1 MAQKAK
7 KKSKL
12 RHAEYYDM
20 QKTFDSLYADSKS
33 GEVFGHL
40 MDIISAPSNI
50 KLAFRNI
57 KGNDGS
63 HTAGTDGRTIES
75 LAVMPEDKFVKLI
88 QKQFRRYEP
97 KAVKRVEIPKPNG
110 KMRPLGIPCIID
122 RIVQQCI
129 LQVMEPIC
137 EAKFY
142 EHSYGFRPCRSAEN
156 AISYAYGL
164 AQRNKLH
171 YVVDVDVKGF
181 FDNVDHRKLLKQ
193 IWTLG
198 IRDTKLI
205 QIIKAMLKAPIEMP
219 DGENVLPSKG
229 TPQGGIL
236 SPLLANIVLNE
247 LDWWIASQWDEMVRH
262 MKHPCKV
269 TYYPNGAEKKCNSY
283 TALKKSN
290 LKEMRIVRYADDFK
304 IFCRTKEDAEKTYYA
319 VKDWLWKRQKLEVS
333 DEKSKVTNLRKRD
346 SEFLGFRI
354 KLRRKSNSWVITSN
368 VCDKAIHRISKEMA
382 DSVKAIQSSK
392 TAEEISL
399 NVGDYNA
406 KVIVTKDDIIICD
419 PEGEYFPIVRAFN
432 GQVVRI
438 SPTSHDYINPM
449 DINTNYADDDDPLSL
464 KSDFILSLCELVVGG
479 KNGLEPVE
487 KTIIDRCV
495 RLVYQDYLADPV
507 PEKMPILE
515 DLYNLLRKQEEPE
528 AQRLA
533 TALEIYVNG
542 SLKVFNHRT
551 NVELNNRLVCFDI
564 KDLGKQLKKLGMLI
578 VQDQVWN
585 RVTVNRAAHKST
597 RYYIDEFHLLLKEE
611 QTAAYS
617 VEIWK
622 RFRKWGGIPTGITQN
637 VKDLLASRE
646 IENIFENSDFIL
658 MLNQASGDRQ
668 ILAKQLNI
676 SPHQLSYVT
685 NSGEGEGLVFYGST
699 IIPFKD
705 KFDNSLML
713 YALMTSKPDEVE
725 KRKKLGIGERDD

>member
-40 MDIISAPSNI
+40 MDIISAPNNI

-75 LAVMPEDKFVKLI
+75 LAVMSEDKFVKLI

-219 DGENVLPSKG
+219 DGETVLPSKG

-319 VKDWLWKRQKLEVS
+319 VKDWLWKRLKLEVS

-406 KVIVTKDDIIICD
+406 KVIGVQDYYCIATRVNLNFSDIAR
-419 PEGEYFPIVRAFN
+419 PIN
-432 GQVVRI
+432 GQLLHRI
-438 SPTSHDYINPM
+438 DGIKKQGEIKNRYLRKRYGKSKQMRWIGETPLVPLAYVQFKIPMRKSRKINPYTSEGRAEIHDNLRVDVNSM
-449 DINTNYADDDDPLSL
+449 LWLMRHPISTESVRYNDNRVSLYAGQD
-464 KSDFILSLCELVVGG
+464 G
-479 KNGLEPVE
+479 KCAITGKKLDVQ
-487 KTIIDRCV
+487 TCIC
-495 RLVYQDYLADPV
+495 Y
-507 PEKMPILE
+507 
-515 DLYNLLRKQEEPE
+515 RKQTTVRR
-528 AQRLA
+528 AMTA
-533 TALEIYVNG
+533 T
-542 SLKVFNHRT
+542 RT
-551 NVELNNRLVCFDI
+551 CCFF
-564 KDLGKQLKKLGMLI
+564 LCRGWQ
-578 VQDQVWN
+578 
-585 RVTVNRAAHKST
+585 
-597 RYYIDEFHLLLKEE
+597 
-611 QTAAYS
+611 
-617 VEIWK
+617 
-622 RFRKWGGIPTGITQN
+622 
-637 VKDLLASRE
+637 
-646 IENIFENSDFIL
+646 
-658 MLNQASGDRQ
+658 
-668 ILAKQLNI
+668 
-676 SPHQLSYVT
+676 
-685 NSGEGEGLVFYGST
+685 
-699 IIPFKD
+699 
-705 KFDNSLML
+705 
-713 YALMTSKPDEVE
+713 
-725 KRKKLGIGERDD
+725 

>member
-1 MAQKAK
+1 MYMAQKAK

-40 MDIISAPSNI
+40 MDIISAPNNI

-75 LAVMPEDKFVKLI
+75 LAVMSEDKFVKLI

-319 VKDWLWKRQKLEVS
+319 VKDWLWKRLKLEVS

-368 VCDKAIHRISKEMA
+368 VCDKAIHRIGKEMA

-406 KVIVTKDDIIICD
+406 KVIGVQDYYCIATRVNLNFSDIARPINGQLLHRID
-419 PEGEYFPIVRAFN
+419 GIKKQGEIKNRYLRKRYGKSKQMRWIGETPLVPLAYVQFKIPMRKSRKINPYTPEGRAEIHDNLRIDVNSMLWLMRHPIPTESVRYNDNRVSLYA
-432 GQVVRI
+432 GQDGKCAITGKKLDVQTCICYRK
-438 SPTSHDYINPM
+438 
-449 DINTNYADDDDPLSL
+449 TNNCKKSNDSYQNLLLLSL
-464 KSDFILSLCELVVGG
+464 QGLAIVSSEDMMSVAALVKEYSLNAKVITKVN
-479 KNGLEPVE
+479 K
-487 KTIIDRCV
+487 
-495 RLVYQDYLADPV
+495 
-507 PEKMPILE
+507 
-515 DLYNLLRKQEEPE
+515 LR
-528 AQRLA
+528 A
-533 TALEIYVNG
+533 TAGL
-542 SLKVFNHRT
+542 
-551 NVELNNRLVCFDI
+551 
-564 KDLGKQLKKLGMLI
+564 
-578 VQDQVWN
+578 
-585 RVTVNRAAHKST
+585 
-597 RYYIDEFHLLLKEE
+597 
-611 QTAAYS
+611 
-617 VEIWK
+617 
-622 RFRKWGGIPTGITQN
+622 P
-637 VKDLLASRE
+637 LLA
-646 IENIFENSDFIL
+646 
-658 MLNQASGDRQ
+658 
-668 ILAKQLNI
+668 AK
-676 SPHQLSYVT
+676 
-685 NSGEGEGLVFYGST
+685 
-699 IIPFKD
+699 
-705 KFDNSLML
+705 
-713 YALMTSKPDEVE
+713 
-725 KRKKLGIGERDD
+725 

>member
-219 DGENVLPSKG
+219 DGETVLPSKG

-319 VKDWLWKRQKLEVS
+319 VKDWLWKRLKLEVS

-406 KVIVTKDDIIICD
+406 KVIGVQDYYCIATRVNLNFSDIARPINGQLLHRID
-419 PEGEYFPIVRAFN
+419 GIKKQGEIKNRYLRKRYGKSKQMRWIGETPLVPLAYVQFKIPMRKSRKINPYTPEGRAEIHDNLRIDVNSMLWLMRHPIPTESVRYNDNRVSLYA
-432 GQVVRI
+432 GQDGKCAITGKKLDVQTCICYRK
-438 SPTSHDYINPM
+438 
-449 DINTNYADDDDPLSL
+449 TNNCKKNNDSYQNLLLLSL
-464 KSDFILSLCELVVGG
+464 QGLAIVSSEDMMSVVALVKEYSLNAKVITKVN
-479 KNGLEPVE
+479 K
-487 KTIIDRCV
+487 
-495 RLVYQDYLADPV
+495 
-507 PEKMPILE
+507 
-515 DLYNLLRKQEEPE
+515 LR
-528 AQRLA
+528 A
-533 TALEIYVNG
+533 TAGL
-542 SLKVFNHRT
+542 
-551 NVELNNRLVCFDI
+551 
-564 KDLGKQLKKLGMLI
+564 
-578 VQDQVWN
+578 
-585 RVTVNRAAHKST
+585 
-597 RYYIDEFHLLLKEE
+597 
-611 QTAAYS
+611 
-617 VEIWK
+617 
-622 RFRKWGGIPTGITQN
+622 P
-637 VKDLLASRE
+637 LLA
-646 IENIFENSDFIL
+646 
-658 MLNQASGDRQ
+658 
-668 ILAKQLNI
+668 AK
-676 SPHQLSYVT
+676 
-685 NSGEGEGLVFYGST
+685 
-699 IIPFKD
+699 
-705 KFDNSLML
+705 
-713 YALMTSKPDEVE
+713 
-725 KRKKLGIGERDD
+725 

>member
-40 MDIISAPSNI
+40 MDIISSTSNI

-219 DGENVLPSKG
+219 DGETVLPSKG

-319 VKDWLWKRQKLEVS
+319 VKDWLWKRLKLEVS

-392 TAEEISL
+392 TTEEISL

-406 KVIVTKDDIIICD
+406 KVIGVQDYYCIATRVNLNFSDIAR
-419 PEGEYFPIVRAFN
+419 PIN
-432 GQVVRI
+432 GQLLHRI
-438 SPTSHDYINPM
+438 DGIKKQGEIKNRYLRKRYGKSKQMRWIGETPLVPLAYVQFKIPMRKSRKINPYTSEGRAEIHDNLRVDVNSM
-449 DINTNYADDDDPLSL
+449 LWLMRHPIPTESVRYNDNRVSLYAGQD
-464 KSDFILSLCELVVGG
+464 G
-479 KNGLEPVE
+479 KCAITG
-487 KTIIDRCV
+487 
-495 RLVYQDYLADPV
+495 
-507 PEKMPILE
+507 
-515 DLYNLLRKQEEPE
+515 
-528 AQRLA
+528 
-533 TALEIYVNG
+533 
-542 SLKVFNHRT
+542 
-551 NVELNNRLVCFDI
+551 
-564 KDLGKQLKKLGMLI
+564 KKLD
-578 VQDQVWN
+578 VQTCICYRKTNDC
-585 RVTVNRAAHKST
+585 
-597 RYYIDEFHLLLKEE
+597 
-611 QTAAYS
+611 TAGKTSAL
-617 VEIWK
+617 
-622 RFRKWGGIPTGITQN
+622 TN
-637 VKDLLASRE
+637 L
-646 IENIFENSDFIL
+646 EN
-658 MLNQASGDRQ
+658 
-668 ILAKQLNI
+668 
-676 SPHQLSYVT
+676 
-685 NSGEGEGLVFYGST
+685 
-699 IIPFKD
+699 
-705 KFDNSLML
+705 
-713 YALMTSKPDEVE
+713 
-725 KRKKLGIGERDD
+725 

>member
-219 DGENVLPSKG
+219 DGETVLPSKG

-319 VKDWLWKRQKLEVS
+319 VKDWLWKRLKLEVS

-368 VCDKAIHRISKEMA
+368 VCDKAIHRIGKEMA

-406 KVIVTKDDIIICD
+406 KVIGVQDYYCIATRVNLNFSDIAR
-419 PEGEYFPIVRAFN
+419 PIN
-432 GQVVRI
+432 GQLLHRI
-438 SPTSHDYINPM
+438 DGIKKQGEIKNRYLRKRYGKSKQMRWIGETPLVPLAYVQFKIPMRKSRKINPYTPKGRAEIHDNLRIDVNSM
-449 DINTNYADDDDPLSL
+449 LWLMGHPIPTESVRYNDNRVSLYAGQDGKCAITGKKLDVQTCICYRKTNDCKKDNDSYQNLLLLSL
-464 KSDFILSLCELVVGG
+464 QGLAIVNSEDMMSVVALVKEYSLNAKVITKVN
-479 KNGLEPVE
+479 K
-487 KTIIDRCV
+487 
-495 RLVYQDYLADPV
+495 
-507 PEKMPILE
+507 
-515 DLYNLLRKQEEPE
+515 LR
-528 AQRLA
+528 A
-533 TALEIYVNG
+533 TAGL
-542 SLKVFNHRT
+542 
-551 NVELNNRLVCFDI
+551 
-564 KDLGKQLKKLGMLI
+564 
-578 VQDQVWN
+578 
-585 RVTVNRAAHKST
+585 
-597 RYYIDEFHLLLKEE
+597 
-611 QTAAYS
+611 
-617 VEIWK
+617 
-622 RFRKWGGIPTGITQN
+622 P
-637 VKDLLASRE
+637 LLA
-646 IENIFENSDFIL
+646 
-658 MLNQASGDRQ
+658 
-668 ILAKQLNI
+668 AK
-676 SPHQLSYVT
+676 
-685 NSGEGEGLVFYGST
+685 
-699 IIPFKD
+699 
-705 KFDNSLML
+705 
-713 YALMTSKPDEVE
+713 
-725 KRKKLGIGERDD
+725 

>member
-33 GEVFGHL
+33 GEVFGNL

-219 DGENVLPSKG
+219 DGETVLPSKG

-269 TYYPNGAEKKCNSY
+269 TYYPNGVEKKCNSY

-319 VKDWLWKRQKLEVS
+319 VKDWLGKRLKLEVS

-368 VCDKAIHRISKEMA
+368 VCDKAIHRIGKEMA

-406 KVIVTKDDIIICD
+406 KVIGVQDYYCIATRVNLNFSDIARPINGQLLHRID
-419 PEGEYFPIVRAFN
+419 GIKKQGEIKNRYLRKRYGKSKQMRWIGETPLVPLAYVQFKIPMRKSRRINPYTPEGRAEIHDNLRIDVNSMLWLMGHPIPTESVRYNDNRVSLYA
-432 GQVVRI
+432 GQDGKCAITGKKLDVQTCICYRK
-438 SPTSHDYINPM
+438 
-449 DINTNYADDDDPLSL
+449 TNNCKKGNDSYQNLLFLSL
-464 KSDFILSLCELVVGG
+464 QGLAIVSSEDMMSVVALVKEYSLNAKVITKVN
-479 KNGLEPVE
+479 K
-487 KTIIDRCV
+487 
-495 RLVYQDYLADPV
+495 
-507 PEKMPILE
+507 
-515 DLYNLLRKQEEPE
+515 LR
-528 AQRLA
+528 A
-533 TALEIYVNG
+533 TAGL
-542 SLKVFNHRT
+542 
-551 NVELNNRLVCFDI
+551 
-564 KDLGKQLKKLGMLI
+564 
-578 VQDQVWN
+578 
-585 RVTVNRAAHKST
+585 
-597 RYYIDEFHLLLKEE
+597 
-611 QTAAYS
+611 
-617 VEIWK
+617 
-622 RFRKWGGIPTGITQN
+622 P
-637 VKDLLASRE
+637 LLA
-646 IENIFENSDFIL
+646 
-658 MLNQASGDRQ
+658 
-668 ILAKQLNI
+668 AK
-676 SPHQLSYVT
+676 
-685 NSGEGEGLVFYGST
+685 
-699 IIPFKD
+699 
-705 KFDNSLML
+705 
-713 YALMTSKPDEVE
+713 
-725 KRKKLGIGERDD
+725 

>member
-40 MDIISAPSNI
+40 MDIISAPNNI

-75 LAVMPEDKFVKLI
+75 LAVMSEDKFVKLI

-219 DGENVLPSKG
+219 DGETVLPSKG

-319 VKDWLWKRQKLEVS
+319 VKDWLWKRLKLEVS

-368 VCDKAIHRISKEMA
+368 VCDKAIHRIGKEMA

-406 KVIVTKDDIIICD
+406 KVIGVQDYYCIATRVNLNFSDIARPINGQLLHRID
-419 PEGEYFPIVRAFN
+419 GIKKQGEIKNRYLRKRYGKSKQMRWIGETPLVPLAYVQFKIPMRKSRKINPYTPEGRAEIHDNLRIDVNSMLWLMRHPIPTESVRYNDNRVSLYA
-432 GQVVRI
+432 GQDGKCAITGKKLDVQTCICYRK
-438 SPTSHDYINPM
+438 
-449 DINTNYADDDDPLSL
+449 TNNCKKGYDSYQNLLLLSL
-464 KSDFILSLCELVVGG
+464 QGLAIVSSEDMMSVAALVKEYSLNAKVITKVN
-479 KNGLEPVE
+479 K
-487 KTIIDRCV
+487 
-495 RLVYQDYLADPV
+495 
-507 PEKMPILE
+507 
-515 DLYNLLRKQEEPE
+515 LR
-528 AQRLA
+528 A
-533 TALEIYVNG
+533 TAGL
-542 SLKVFNHRT
+542 
-551 NVELNNRLVCFDI
+551 
-564 KDLGKQLKKLGMLI
+564 
-578 VQDQVWN
+578 
-585 RVTVNRAAHKST
+585 
-597 RYYIDEFHLLLKEE
+597 
-611 QTAAYS
+611 
-617 VEIWK
+617 
-622 RFRKWGGIPTGITQN
+622 P
-637 VKDLLASRE
+637 LLA
-646 IENIFENSDFIL
+646 
-658 MLNQASGDRQ
+658 
-668 ILAKQLNI
+668 AK
-676 SPHQLSYVT
+676 
-685 NSGEGEGLVFYGST
+685 
-699 IIPFKD
+699 
-705 KFDNSLML
+705 
-713 YALMTSKPDEVE
+713 
-725 KRKKLGIGERDD
+725 

>member
-40 MDIISAPSNI
+40 MDIISAPNNI

-75 LAVMPEDKFVKLI
+75 LAVMSEDKFVKLI

-97 KAVKRVEIPKPNG
+97 KAVKRVDIPKPNG

-219 DGENVLPSKG
+219 DGETVLPSKG

-319 VKDWLWKRQKLEVS
+319 VKDWLWKRLKLEVS

-368 VCDKAIHRISKEMA
+368 VCDKAIHRIGKEMA

-406 KVIVTKDDIIICD
+406 KVIGVQDYYCIATRVNLNFSDIARPINGQLLHRID
-419 PEGEYFPIVRAFN
+419 GIKKQGEIKNRYLRKRYGKSKQMRWIGETPLVPLAYVQFKIPMRKSRKINPYTPEGRAEIHDNLRIDVNSMLWLMRHPIPTESVRYNDNRVSLYA
-432 GQVVRI
+432 GQDGKCAITGKKLDVQTCICYRK
-438 SPTSHDYINPM
+438 
-449 DINTNYADDDDPLSL
+449 TNNCKKGNDSYQYLLLLSL
-464 KSDFILSLCELVVGG
+464 QGLAIVSSEDMMSVAALVKEYSLNAKVITKVN
-479 KNGLEPVE
+479 K
-487 KTIIDRCV
+487 
-495 RLVYQDYLADPV
+495 
-507 PEKMPILE
+507 
-515 DLYNLLRKQEEPE
+515 LR
-528 AQRLA
+528 A
-533 TALEIYVNG
+533 TAGL
-542 SLKVFNHRT
+542 
-551 NVELNNRLVCFDI
+551 
-564 KDLGKQLKKLGMLI
+564 
-578 VQDQVWN
+578 
-585 RVTVNRAAHKST
+585 
-597 RYYIDEFHLLLKEE
+597 
-611 QTAAYS
+611 
-617 VEIWK
+617 
-622 RFRKWGGIPTGITQN
+622 P
-637 VKDLLASRE
+637 LLA
-646 IENIFENSDFIL
+646 
-658 MLNQASGDRQ
+658 
-668 ILAKQLNI
+668 AK
-676 SPHQLSYVT
+676 
-685 NSGEGEGLVFYGST
+685 
-699 IIPFKD
+699 
-705 KFDNSLML
+705 
-713 YALMTSKPDEVE
+713 
-725 KRKKLGIGERDD
+725 

>member
-50 KLAFRNI
+50 KLAFRNF

-219 DGENVLPSKG
+219 DGETVLPSKG

-319 VKDWLWKRQKLEVS
+319 VKDWLWKRLKLEVS

-368 VCDKAIHRISKEMA
+368 VCDKAIHRISKEIA

-406 KVIVTKDDIIICD
+406 KVIGVQDYYCIATRVNLNFSDIAR
-419 PEGEYFPIVRAFN
+419 PIN
-432 GQVVRI
+432 GQLLHRI
-438 SPTSHDYINPM
+438 DGIKKQGEIKNKYLRKRYGKSKQMRWIGETPLVPLAYVQFKIPMRKSRKINPYTSEGRAEIHDNLRVDVNSM
-449 DINTNYADDDDPLSL
+449 LWLMRHPIPTESVRYNDNRVSLYAGQDGKCAITGKKLDVQTCICYRKTNDCKKDNDSYQNLLLLSL
-464 KSDFILSLCELVVGG
+464 QGLAIVSSEDMMSVVALVKEYSLNAKVITKVN
-479 KNGLEPVE
+479 K
-487 KTIIDRCV
+487 
-495 RLVYQDYLADPV
+495 
-507 PEKMPILE
+507 
-515 DLYNLLRKQEEPE
+515 LR
-528 AQRLA
+528 A
-533 TALEIYVNG
+533 TAGL
-542 SLKVFNHRT
+542 
-551 NVELNNRLVCFDI
+551 
-564 KDLGKQLKKLGMLI
+564 
-578 VQDQVWN
+578 
-585 RVTVNRAAHKST
+585 
-597 RYYIDEFHLLLKEE
+597 
-611 QTAAYS
+611 
-617 VEIWK
+617 
-622 RFRKWGGIPTGITQN
+622 P
-637 VKDLLASRE
+637 LLA
-646 IENIFENSDFIL
+646 
-658 MLNQASGDRQ
+658 
-668 ILAKQLNI
+668 AK
-676 SPHQLSYVT
+676 
-685 NSGEGEGLVFYGST
+685 
-699 IIPFKD
+699 
-705 KFDNSLML
+705 
-713 YALMTSKPDEVE
+713 
-725 KRKKLGIGERDD
+725 

>member
-142 EHSYGFRPCRSAEN
+142 EHSYGFRPCRSTEN

-219 DGENVLPSKG
+219 DGETVLPSKG

-319 VKDWLWKRQKLEVS
+319 VKDWLWKRLKLEVS

-406 KVIVTKDDIIICD
+406 KVIGVQDYYCIATRVNLNFSDIAR
-419 PEGEYFPIVRAFN
+419 PIN
-432 GQVVRI
+432 GQLLHRI
-438 SPTSHDYINPM
+438 DGIKKQGEIKNRYLRKRYGKSKQMRWIGETPLVPLAYVQFKIPMRKSRKINPYTSEGRAEIHDNLRVDVNSM
-449 DINTNYADDDDPLSL
+449 LWLMRHPISTES
-464 KSDFILSLCELVVGG
+464 
-479 KNGLEPVE
+479 
-487 KTIIDRCV
+487 V
-495 RLVYQDYLADPV
+495 R
-507 PEKMPILE
+507 
-515 DLYNLLRKQEEPE
+515 YN
-528 AQRLA
+528 
-533 TALEIYVNG
+533 
-542 SLKVFNHRT
+542 
-551 NVELNNRLVCFDI
+551 D
-564 KDLGKQLKKLGMLI
+564 
-578 VQDQVWN
+578 N
-585 RVTVNRAAHKST
+585 RVS
-597 RYYIDEFHLLLKEE
+597 
-611 QTAAYS
+611 
-617 VEIWK
+617 
-622 RFRKWGGIPTGITQN
+622 
-637 VKDLLASRE
+637 
-646 IENIFENSDFIL
+646 
-658 MLNQASGDRQ
+658 
-668 ILAKQLNI
+668 
-676 SPHQLSYVT
+676 
-685 NSGEGEGLVFYGST
+685 
-699 IIPFKD
+699 
-705 KFDNSLML
+705 L
-713 YALMTSKPDEVE
+713 YAGQDGK
-725 KRKKLGIGERDD
+725 

>member
-33 GEVFGHL
+33 GEVFGNL

-219 DGENVLPSKG
+219 DGETVLPSKG

-247 LDWWIASQWDEMVRH
+247 LDWWIASQWDEMVGH

-319 VKDWLWKRQKLEVS
+319 VKDWLWKRLKLEVS

-354 KLRRKSNSWVITSN
+354 KLRRKSNLWVITSN

-406 KVIVTKDDIIICD
+406 KVIGVQDYYCIATRVNLNFSDIARPINGQLLHRIDGIKKQGEIKNRYLRKRYGKSKQMRWIGETPLVPLAYVQFKIPMRKSRKINPYTSEGRAEIHDNLRIDVNSMLWLMRHPIPTESVRYNDNRVSLYAGQDGKVQSPGRNWMFKPVSVTGKQT
-419 PEGEYFPIVRAFN
+419 IVRRAMTATRTCCF
-432 GQVVRI
+432 
-438 SPTSHDYINPM
+438 
-449 DINTNYADDDDPLSL
+449 
-464 KSDFILSLCELVVGG
+464 FLC
-479 KNGLEPVE
+479 
-487 KTIIDRCV
+487 
-495 RLVYQDYLADPV
+495 
-507 PEKMPILE
+507 
-515 DLYNLLRKQEEPE
+515 
-528 AQRLA
+528 
-533 TALEIYVNG
+533 
-542 SLKVFNHRT
+542 
-551 NVELNNRLVCFDI
+551 
-564 KDLGKQLKKLGMLI
+564 
-578 VQDQVWN
+578 
-585 RVTVNRAAHKST
+585 
-597 RYYIDEFHLLLKEE
+597 
-611 QTAAYS
+611 
-617 VEIWK
+617 
-622 RFRKWGGIPTGITQN
+622 
-637 VKDLLASRE
+637 
-646 IENIFENSDFIL
+646 
-658 MLNQASGDRQ
+658 
-668 ILAKQLNI
+668 
-676 SPHQLSYVT
+676 
-685 NSGEGEGLVFYGST
+685 
-699 IIPFKD
+699 
-705 KFDNSLML
+705 
-713 YALMTSKPDEVE
+713 
-725 KRKKLGIGERDD
+725 RDWQ

>member
-40 MDIISAPSNI
+40 MDIISAPNNI

-319 VKDWLWKRQKLEVS
+319 VKDWLWKRLKLEVS

-406 KVIVTKDDIIICD
+406 KVIGVQDYYCIATRVNLNFSDIAR
-419 PEGEYFPIVRAFN
+419 PIN
-432 GQVVRI
+432 GQLLHRI
-438 SPTSHDYINPM
+438 DGIKKQGEIKNRYLRKRYGKSKQMRWIGETPLVPLAYVQFKIPMRKSRKINPYTSEGRAEIHDNLRVDVNSM
-449 DINTNYADDDDPLSL
+449 LWL
-464 KSDFILSLCELVVGG
+464 M
-479 KNGLEPVE
+479 
-487 KTIIDRCV
+487 RH
-495 RLVYQDYLADPV
+495 
-507 PEKMPILE
+507 PILTE
-515 DLYNLLRKQEEPE
+515 SVRYNDNRVSLYAGQ
-528 AQRLA
+528 
-533 TALEIYVNG
+533 
-542 SLKVFNHRT
+542 
-551 NVELNNRLVCFDI
+551 D
-564 KDLGKQLKKLGMLI
+564 GKCAITGKKLD
-578 VQDQVWN
+578 VQ
-585 RVTVNRAAHKST
+585 TCIC
-597 RYYIDEFHLLLKEE
+597 Y
-611 QTAAYS
+611 
-617 VEIWK
+617 
-622 RFRKWGGIPTGITQN
+622 RK
-637 VKDLLASRE
+637 
-646 IENIFENSDFIL
+646 
-658 MLNQASGDRQ
+658 
-668 ILAKQLNI
+668 
-676 SPHQLSYVT
+676 T
-685 NSGEGEGLVFYGST
+685 N
-699 IIPFKD
+699 D
-705 KFDNSLML
+705 
-713 YALMTSKPDEVE
+713 
-725 KRKKLGIGERDD
+725 

>member
-40 MDIISAPSNI
+40 MDIISAPNNI

-219 DGENVLPSKG
+219 DGETVLPSKG

-319 VKDWLWKRQKLEVS
+319 VKDWLWKRLKLEVS

-406 KVIVTKDDIIICD
+406 KVIGVQDYYCIATRVNLNFSDIARPINGQLLHRID
-419 PEGEYFPIVRAFN
+419 GIKKQGEIKNRYLRKRYGKSKQMRWIGETPLVPLAYVQFKIPMRKSRKINPYTPEGRAEIHDNLRIDVNSMLWLMRHPIPTESVRYNDNRVSLYA
-432 GQVVRI
+432 GQDGKCAITGKKLDVQTCICYRK
-438 SPTSHDYINPM
+438 
-449 DINTNYADDDDPLSL
+449 TNNCKKGNDSYQNLLFLSL
-464 KSDFILSLCELVVGG
+464 QGLAIVSSEDMMSVVALVKEYSLNAKVITKVN
-479 KNGLEPVE
+479 K
-487 KTIIDRCV
+487 
-495 RLVYQDYLADPV
+495 
-507 PEKMPILE
+507 
-515 DLYNLLRKQEEPE
+515 LR
-528 AQRLA
+528 A
-533 TALEIYVNG
+533 TAGL
-542 SLKVFNHRT
+542 
-551 NVELNNRLVCFDI
+551 
-564 KDLGKQLKKLGMLI
+564 
-578 VQDQVWN
+578 
-585 RVTVNRAAHKST
+585 
-597 RYYIDEFHLLLKEE
+597 
-611 QTAAYS
+611 
-617 VEIWK
+617 
-622 RFRKWGGIPTGITQN
+622 P
-637 VKDLLASRE
+637 LLA
-646 IENIFENSDFIL
+646 
-658 MLNQASGDRQ
+658 
-668 ILAKQLNI
+668 AK
-676 SPHQLSYVT
+676 
-685 NSGEGEGLVFYGST
+685 
-699 IIPFKD
+699 
-705 KFDNSLML
+705 
-713 YALMTSKPDEVE
+713 
-725 KRKKLGIGERDD
+725 

>member
-40 MDIISAPSNI
+40 MDIISAPNNI

-75 LAVMPEDKFVKLI
+75 LAVMSEDKFVKLI

-319 VKDWLWKRQKLEVS
+319 VKDWLWKRLKLEVS

-354 KLRRKSNSWVITSN
+354 KLRRKGNSWVITSN
-368 VCDKAIHRISKEMA
+368 VCDKATKRISKEMA
-382 DSVKAIQSSK
+382 ETIRAIQRSK

-406 KVIVTKDDIIICD
+406 KVIGIQDYYCIATRVNLNFSDIARPINGQLLHRID
-419 PEGEYFPIVRAFN
+419 GIKKQGEIKNRYLRKRYGESRQMRWVGETPLVPLAYVQFKIPMRKSRKINPYTPEGRAEIHDNLRIDVKSMLWLMRHPIPYESVRYNDNRVSLYA
-432 GQVVRI
+432 GQDGKCAVTGKELDVQTCVCYRK
-438 SPTSHDYINPM
+438 SNECKKGKDSYQNLM
-449 DINTNYADDDDPLSL
+449 LLSL
-464 KSDFILSLCELVVGG
+464 QGWVIVSSENIESVAALVKEYSLNAKAITKVN
-479 KNGLEPVE
+479 K
-487 KTIIDRCV
+487 
-495 RLVYQDYLADPV
+495 
-507 PEKMPILE
+507 
-515 DLYNLLRKQEEPE
+515 LR
-528 AQRLA
+528 A
-533 TALEIYVNG
+533 TAGL
-542 SLKVFNHRT
+542 
-551 NVELNNRLVCFDI
+551 
-564 KDLGKQLKKLGMLI
+564 
-578 VQDQVWN
+578 
-585 RVTVNRAAHKST
+585 
-597 RYYIDEFHLLLKEE
+597 
-611 QTAAYS
+611 
-617 VEIWK
+617 
-622 RFRKWGGIPTGITQN
+622 P
-637 VKDLLASRE
+637 LLA
-646 IENIFENSDFIL
+646 IE
-658 MLNQASGDRQ
+658 
-668 ILAKQLNI
+668 
-676 SPHQLSYVT
+676 
-685 NSGEGEGLVFYGST
+685 
-699 IIPFKD
+699 
-705 KFDNSLML
+705 
-713 YALMTSKPDEVE
+713 
-725 KRKKLGIGERDD
+725 

>member
-40 MDIISAPSNI
+40 MDIISAPNNI

-75 LAVMPEDKFVKLI
+75 LAVMSEDKFVKLI

-319 VKDWLWKRQKLEVS
+319 VKDWLWKRLKLEVS

-368 VCDKAIHRISKEMA
+368 VCDKAIHRIGKEMA

-406 KVIVTKDDIIICD
+406 KVIGVQDYYCIATRVNLNFSDIARPINGQLLHRID
-419 PEGEYFPIVRAFN
+419 GIKKQGEIKNRYLRKRYGKSKQMRWIGETPLVPLAYVQFKIPMRKSRKINPYTPEGRAEIHDNLRIDVNSMLWLMRHPIPTESVRYNDNRVSLYA
-432 GQVVRI
+432 GQDGKCAITGKKLDVQTCICYRK
-438 SPTSHDYINPM
+438 
-449 DINTNYADDDDPLSL
+449 TNNCKKGNDSYQNLLFLSL
-464 KSDFILSLCELVVGG
+464 QGLAIVSSEDMMSVAALVKEYSLNAKVITKVN
-479 KNGLEPVE
+479 K
-487 KTIIDRCV
+487 
-495 RLVYQDYLADPV
+495 
-507 PEKMPILE
+507 
-515 DLYNLLRKQEEPE
+515 LR
-528 AQRLA
+528 A
-533 TALEIYVNG
+533 TAGL
-542 SLKVFNHRT
+542 
-551 NVELNNRLVCFDI
+551 
-564 KDLGKQLKKLGMLI
+564 
-578 VQDQVWN
+578 
-585 RVTVNRAAHKST
+585 
-597 RYYIDEFHLLLKEE
+597 
-611 QTAAYS
+611 
-617 VEIWK
+617 
-622 RFRKWGGIPTGITQN
+622 P
-637 VKDLLASRE
+637 LLA
-646 IENIFENSDFIL
+646 
-658 MLNQASGDRQ
+658 
-668 ILAKQLNI
+668 AK
-676 SPHQLSYVT
+676 
-685 NSGEGEGLVFYGST
+685 
-699 IIPFKD
+699 
-705 KFDNSLML
+705 
-713 YALMTSKPDEVE
+713 
-725 KRKKLGIGERDD
+725 

>member
-40 MDIISAPSNI
+40 MDIISSTSNI

-219 DGENVLPSKG
+219 DGETVLPSKG

-247 LDWWIASQWDEMVRH
+247 LDWWIASQWDEMVGH

-319 VKDWLWKRQKLEVS
+319 VKDWLWKRLKLEVS

-406 KVIVTKDDIIICD
+406 KVIGVQDYYCIATRVNLNFSDIAR
-419 PEGEYFPIVRAFN
+419 PIN
-432 GQVVRI
+432 GQLLHRI
-438 SPTSHDYINPM
+438 DGIKKQGE
-449 DINTNYADDDDPLSL
+449 I
-464 KSDFILSLCELVVGG
+464 
-479 KNGLEPVE
+479 KN
-487 KTIIDRCV
+487 R
-495 RLVYQDYLADPV
+495 Y
-507 PEKMPILE
+507 
-515 DLYNLLRKQEEPE
+515 LRK
-528 AQRLA
+528 R
-533 TALEIYVNG
+533 Y
-542 SLKVFNHRT
+542 
-551 NVELNNRLVCFDI
+551 
-564 KDLGKQLKKLGMLI
+564 GK
-578 VQDQVWN
+578 
-585 RVTVNRAAHKST
+585 S
-597 RYYIDEFHLLLKEE
+597 
-611 QTAAYS
+611 
-617 VEIWK
+617 
-622 RFRKWGGIPTGITQN
+622 
-637 VKDLLASRE
+637 
-646 IENIFENSDFIL
+646 
-658 MLNQASGDRQ
+658 
-668 ILAKQLNI
+668 KQ
-676 SPHQLSYVT
+676 
-685 NSGEGEGLVFYGST
+685 
-699 IIPFKD
+699 
-705 KFDNSLML
+705 M
-713 YALMTSKPDEVE
+713 
-725 KRKKLGIGERDD
+725 RGIGETPLVPLAYVQFKIPMRKSRKINPYTSEGRAEIHDNLRVDVNSMLWLMRHPIPTESVRYNDNRVSLYAGQDGKCAITGKKLDVQTCICYRKTNDCKKGNYNYQNLLLLSLQGLAIVSSEDMMSVVALVKEYSLNAKVITKVNKLRATAGLPLLAAK

>member
-33 GEVFGHL
+33 GEVFGNL

-219 DGENVLPSKG
+219 DGETVLPSKG

-269 TYYPNGAEKKCNSY
+269 TYYPNGVEKKCNSY

-319 VKDWLWKRQKLEVS
+319 VKDWLWKRLKLEVS

-368 VCDKAIHRISKEMA
+368 VCDKAIHRIGKEMA

-406 KVIVTKDDIIICD
+406 KVIGVQDYYCIATRVNLNFSDIARPINGQLLHRID
-419 PEGEYFPIVRAFN
+419 GIKKQGEIKNRYLRKRYGKSKQMRWIGETPLVPLAYVQFKIPMRKSRKINPYTPEGRAEIHDNLRIDVNSMLWLMRHPIPTESVRYNDNRVSSMQGKTVNVQSPGRNWMFKPVSVTGKQTIVRRAMTATRTCCF
-432 GQVVRI
+432 
-438 SPTSHDYINPM
+438 
-449 DINTNYADDDDPLSL
+449 
-464 KSDFILSLCELVVGG
+464 FLC
-479 KNGLEPVE
+479 
-487 KTIIDRCV
+487 
-495 RLVYQDYLADPV
+495 
-507 PEKMPILE
+507 
-515 DLYNLLRKQEEPE
+515 
-528 AQRLA
+528 
-533 TALEIYVNG
+533 
-542 SLKVFNHRT
+542 
-551 NVELNNRLVCFDI
+551 
-564 KDLGKQLKKLGMLI
+564 
-578 VQDQVWN
+578 
-585 RVTVNRAAHKST
+585 
-597 RYYIDEFHLLLKEE
+597 
-611 QTAAYS
+611 
-617 VEIWK
+617 
-622 RFRKWGGIPTGITQN
+622 
-637 VKDLLASRE
+637 
-646 IENIFENSDFIL
+646 
-658 MLNQASGDRQ
+658 
-668 ILAKQLNI
+668 
-676 SPHQLSYVT
+676 
-685 NSGEGEGLVFYGST
+685 
-699 IIPFKD
+699 
-705 KFDNSLML
+705 
-713 YALMTSKPDEVE
+713 
-725 KRKKLGIGERDD
+725 RDWQ

>member
-219 DGENVLPSKG
+219 DGETVLPSKG

-247 LDWWIASQWDEMVRH
+247 LDWWIASQWDEMVGH

-269 TYYPNGAEKKCNSY
+269 TYYPNGVEKKCNSY

-319 VKDWLWKRQKLEVS
+319 VKDWLWKRLKLEVS

-368 VCDKAIHRISKEMA
+368 VCDKAIHRIGKEMA

-406 KVIVTKDDIIICD
+406 KVIGVQDYYCIATRVNLNFSDIAR
-419 PEGEYFPIVRAFN
+419 PIN
-432 GQVVRI
+432 GQLLHRI
-438 SPTSHDYINPM
+438 DGIKKQGEIKNRYLRKRYGKSKQMRWIGETPLVPLAYVQFKIPMRKSRKINPYTPKGRAEIHDNLRIDVNSM
-449 DINTNYADDDDPLSL
+449 LWLMGHPIPTESVRYNDNRVSLYAGQDGKCAITGKKLDVQTCICYRKTNDCKKDNDSYQNLLLLSL
-464 KSDFILSLCELVVGG
+464 QGLAIVNSEDMMSVVALVKEYSLNAKVITKVN
-479 KNGLEPVE
+479 K
-487 KTIIDRCV
+487 
-495 RLVYQDYLADPV
+495 
-507 PEKMPILE
+507 
-515 DLYNLLRKQEEPE
+515 LR
-528 AQRLA
+528 A
-533 TALEIYVNG
+533 TAGL
-542 SLKVFNHRT
+542 
-551 NVELNNRLVCFDI
+551 
-564 KDLGKQLKKLGMLI
+564 
-578 VQDQVWN
+578 
-585 RVTVNRAAHKST
+585 
-597 RYYIDEFHLLLKEE
+597 
-611 QTAAYS
+611 
-617 VEIWK
+617 
-622 RFRKWGGIPTGITQN
+622 P
-637 VKDLLASRE
+637 LLA
-646 IENIFENSDFIL
+646 
-658 MLNQASGDRQ
+658 
-668 ILAKQLNI
+668 AK
-676 SPHQLSYVT
+676 
-685 NSGEGEGLVFYGST
+685 
-699 IIPFKD
+699 
-705 KFDNSLML
+705 
-713 YALMTSKPDEVE
+713 
-725 KRKKLGIGERDD
+725 

>member
-20 QKTFDSLYADSKS
+20 QKTFDSLYADSKN

-219 DGENVLPSKG
+219 DGETVLPSKG

-319 VKDWLWKRQKLEVS
+319 VKDWLWKRLKLEVS

-368 VCDKAIHRISKEMA
+368 VCDKAIHRISKEIA

-406 KVIVTKDDIIICD
+406 KVIGVQDYYCIATRVNLNFSDIAR
-419 PEGEYFPIVRAFN
+419 PIN
-432 GQVVRI
+432 GQLLHRI
-438 SPTSHDYINPM
+438 DGIKKQGEIKNKYLRKRYGKSKQMRWIGETPLVPLAYVQFKIPMRKSRKINPYTSEGRAEIHDNLRVDVNSM
-449 DINTNYADDDDPLSL
+449 LWLMRHPIPTESVRYNDNRVSLYACLLYTSDAADD
-464 KSDFILSLCELVVGG
+464 
-479 KNGLEPVE
+479 
-487 KTIIDRCV
+487 
-495 RLVYQDYLADPV
+495 
-507 PEKMPILE
+507 
-515 DLYNLLRKQEEPE
+515 
-528 AQRLA
+528 
-533 TALEIYVNG
+533 
-542 SLKVFNHRT
+542 
-551 NVELNNRLVCFDI
+551 
-564 KDLGKQLKKLGMLI
+564 
-578 VQDQVWN
+578 
-585 RVTVNRAAHKST
+585 
-597 RYYIDEFHLLLKEE
+597 
-611 QTAAYS
+611 
-617 VEIWK
+617 
-622 RFRKWGGIPTGITQN
+622 
-637 VKDLLASRE
+637 
-646 IENIFENSDFIL
+646 
-658 MLNQASGDRQ
+658 
-668 ILAKQLNI
+668 
-676 SPHQLSYVT
+676 
-685 NSGEGEGLVFYGST
+685 
-699 IIPFKD
+699 
-705 KFDNSLML
+705 
-713 YALMTSKPDEVE
+713 
-725 KRKKLGIGERDD
+725 

>member
-40 MDIISAPSNI
+40 MDIISAPNNI

-75 LAVMPEDKFVKLI
+75 LAVMSEDKFVKLI

-319 VKDWLWKRQKLEVS
+319 VKDWLWKRLKLEVS

-368 VCDKAIHRISKEMA
+368 VCDKAIHRIGKEMA

-406 KVIVTKDDIIICD
+406 KVIGVQDYYCIATRVNLNFSDIARPINGQLLHRID
-419 PEGEYFPIVRAFN
+419 GIKKQGEIKNRYLRKRYGKSKQMRWIGETPLVPLAYVQFKIPMRKSRKINPYTPEGRAEIHDNLRIDVNSMLWLMRHPIPTESVRYNDNRVSLYAGQDGKCAITGKKLDVQTCICTGKQTIVRRAMTATRTCCF
-432 GQVVRI
+432 
-438 SPTSHDYINPM
+438 
-449 DINTNYADDDDPLSL
+449 
-464 KSDFILSLCELVVGG
+464 FLC
-479 KNGLEPVE
+479 
-487 KTIIDRCV
+487 
-495 RLVYQDYLADPV
+495 
-507 PEKMPILE
+507 
-515 DLYNLLRKQEEPE
+515 
-528 AQRLA
+528 
-533 TALEIYVNG
+533 
-542 SLKVFNHRT
+542 
-551 NVELNNRLVCFDI
+551 
-564 KDLGKQLKKLGMLI
+564 
-578 VQDQVWN
+578 
-585 RVTVNRAAHKST
+585 
-597 RYYIDEFHLLLKEE
+597 
-611 QTAAYS
+611 
-617 VEIWK
+617 
-622 RFRKWGGIPTGITQN
+622 
-637 VKDLLASRE
+637 
-646 IENIFENSDFIL
+646 
-658 MLNQASGDRQ
+658 
-668 ILAKQLNI
+668 
-676 SPHQLSYVT
+676 
-685 NSGEGEGLVFYGST
+685 
-699 IIPFKD
+699 
-705 KFDNSLML
+705 
-713 YALMTSKPDEVE
+713 
-725 KRKKLGIGERDD
+725 RDWQ

>member
-1 MAQKAK
+1 MYMAQKAK

-20 QKTFDSLYADSKS
+20 QKIFDSLYADSKS

-319 VKDWLWKRQKLEVS
+319 VKDWLWKRLKLEVS

-406 KVIVTKDDIIICD
+406 KVIGVQDYYCIATRVNLNFSDIARPINGQLLHRID
-419 PEGEYFPIVRAFN
+419 GIKKQGEIKNRYLRKRYGKSKQMRWIGETPLVPLAYVQFKIPMRKSRKINPYTPEGRAEIHDNLRIDVNSMLWLMRHPIPTESVRYNDNRVSLYA
-432 GQVVRI
+432 GQDGKCAITGKKLDVQTCICYRK
-438 SPTSHDYINPM
+438 
-449 DINTNYADDDDPLSL
+449 TNNCKKGNDS
-464 KSDFILSLCELVVGG
+464 
-479 KNGLEPVE
+479 
-487 KTIIDRCV
+487 
-495 RLVYQDYLADPV
+495 YQ
-507 PEKMPILE
+507 
-515 DLYNLLRKQEEPE
+515 NLLLFSLQGLAIVSSEDMMSVVALVKEYSLNAKVITKVNKLR
-528 AQRLA
+528 A
-533 TALEIYVNG
+533 TAGL
-542 SLKVFNHRT
+542 
-551 NVELNNRLVCFDI
+551 
-564 KDLGKQLKKLGMLI
+564 
-578 VQDQVWN
+578 
-585 RVTVNRAAHKST
+585 
-597 RYYIDEFHLLLKEE
+597 
-611 QTAAYS
+611 
-617 VEIWK
+617 
-622 RFRKWGGIPTGITQN
+622 P
-637 VKDLLASRE
+637 LLA
-646 IENIFENSDFIL
+646 
-658 MLNQASGDRQ
+658 
-668 ILAKQLNI
+668 AK
-676 SPHQLSYVT
+676 
-685 NSGEGEGLVFYGST
+685 
-699 IIPFKD
+699 
-705 KFDNSLML
+705 
-713 YALMTSKPDEVE
+713 
-725 KRKKLGIGERDD
+725 

>member
-219 DGENVLPSKG
+219 DGETVLPSKG

-319 VKDWLWKRQKLEVS
+319 VKDWLWKRLKLEVS

-368 VCDKAIHRISKEMA
+368 VCDKAIHRIGKEMA

-406 KVIVTKDDIIICD
+406 KVIGVQDYYCIATRVNLNFSDIAR
-419 PEGEYFPIVRAFN
+419 PIN
-432 GQVVRI
+432 GQLLHRI
-438 SPTSHDYINPM
+438 DGIKKQGEIKNRYLRKRYGKSKQMRWIGETPLVPLAYVQFKIPMRKSRKINPYTSEGRAEIHDNLRVDVNSM
-449 DINTNYADDDDPLSL
+449 LWLMRHPIPTESVRYNDNRVSLYAGQD
-464 KSDFILSLCELVVGG
+464 G
-479 KNGLEPVE
+479 KCAITG
-487 KTIIDRCV
+487 
-495 RLVYQDYLADPV
+495 
-507 PEKMPILE
+507 
-515 DLYNLLRKQEEPE
+515 
-528 AQRLA
+528 
-533 TALEIYVNG
+533 
-542 SLKVFNHRT
+542 
-551 NVELNNRLVCFDI
+551 
-564 KDLGKQLKKLGMLI
+564 KKLD
-578 VQDQVWN
+578 VQ
-585 RVTVNRAAHKST
+585 TC
-597 RYYIDEFHLLLKEE
+597 LLQEN
-611 QTAAYS
+611 
-617 VEIWK
+617 K
-622 RFRKWGGIPTGITQN
+622 R
-637 VKDLLASRE
+637 L
-646 IENIFENSDFIL
+646 
-658 MLNQASGDRQ
+658 
-668 ILAKQLNI
+668 
-676 SPHQLSYVT
+676 
-685 NSGEGEGLVFYGST
+685 
-699 IIPFKD
+699 
-705 KFDNSLML
+705 
-713 YALMTSKPDEVE
+713 
-725 KRKKLGIGERDD
+725 